1 MSIEKFIP
9 LSPDPN
15 ITTDSDM
22 KLAQF
27 GHLNT
32 IVDYLNAYVV
42 VDSLQLA
49 GSGPITATA
58 RYISDSTGVNS
69 AISISTI
76 GVGIGTDA
84 PIAPLNIYN
93 SSSSVSSVILVE
105 QDTSA
110 IIGQINQYRK
120 NGSVNL
126 ASGAEIGRLSF
137 GGYFNST
144 YSPFS
149 QVCSAITAY
158 YGGTGTDRVGGLR
171 LTTWNGGGQ
180 TTRLQVAPDGK
191 IGIGTTSA
199 TAKLQILGDGSTS
212 ATTSLLVQNSSG
224 NNALKIQDDFVAV
237 FGSTALKILTIR
249 PESTTGVFGNSCAI
263 GGGAGTGRLDFY
275 SNSNITSLYDNI
287 VILDG
292 TAQNLQVGPAGITA
306 TVSTGAFKINSTTQ
320 GFLKP
325 KMTTAQKNAIVTPA
339 AGLEVYDTDLNR
351 PCFYSGSAWVTL

>member
-1 MSIEKFIP
+1 MALENIP
-9 LSPDPN
+9 
-15 ITTDSDM
+15 
-22 KLAQF
+22 
-27 GHLNT
+27 T
-32 IVDYLNAYVV
+32 IGPGALNANLDKVV
-42 VDSLQLA
+42 VYKNGGSEAAVSLL
-49 GSGPITATA
+49 TLT
-58 RYISDSTGVNS
+58 NS
-69 AISISTI
+69 ALNLSGVYLDPIN
-76 GVGIGTDA
+76 GRVGIGV
-84 PIAPLNIYN
+84 PNPVYPLDVAN
-93 SSSSVSSVILVE
+93 
-105 QDTSA
+105 A
-110 IIGQINQYRK
+110 GRIGGIVLNDG
-120 NGSVNL
+120 GSDN
-126 ASGAEIGRLSF
+126 R
-137 GGYFNST
+137 
-144 YSPFS
+144 
-149 QVCSAITAY
+149 ITASNPY
-158 YGGTGTDRVGGLR
+158 LFLIAGGAILQMQ
-171 LTTWNGGGQ
+171 GGGFSTGQ
-180 TTRLQVAPDGK
+180 YNT
-191 IGIGTTSA
+191 
-199 TAKLQILGDGSTS
+199 TAKFDIKGKGSTS